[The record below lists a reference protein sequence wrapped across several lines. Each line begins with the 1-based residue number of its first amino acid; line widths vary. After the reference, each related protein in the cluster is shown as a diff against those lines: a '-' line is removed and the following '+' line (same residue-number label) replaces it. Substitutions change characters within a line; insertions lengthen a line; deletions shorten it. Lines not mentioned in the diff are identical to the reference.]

1 MSSYPWHFCV
11 GLNTLAAPGQAT
23 VRMELTATAL
33 PQMLTKENRLSR
45 VVFWALL
52 LQISMANRLRHK

>member
-1 MSSYPWHFCV
+1 
-11 GLNTLAAPGQAT
+11 
-23 VRMELTATAL
+23 
-33 PQMLTKENRLSR
+33 MLTNENRLSR